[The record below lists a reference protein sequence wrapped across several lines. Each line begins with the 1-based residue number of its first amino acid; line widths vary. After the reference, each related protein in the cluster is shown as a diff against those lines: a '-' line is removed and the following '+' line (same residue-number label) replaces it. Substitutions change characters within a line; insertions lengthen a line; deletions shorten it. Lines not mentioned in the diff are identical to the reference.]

1 MTPRHV
7 LTAEHCFLGAKWVKL
22 GRGNTDE
29 VLEINAFNVHPK
41 AREWPVVKYD
51 IAVVRLKQASKQQ
64 PPARLGFDSVS
75 IGAPVVVRGRGVTA
89 FGRINRP
96 KQVREM
102 NGTVVAA
109 SACEQA
115 LREPNPIH
123 ESMMCISGVFVCRGD
138 SGGAVSI
145 VQENGDEVV
154 VALQSLGVKECN
166 ESAAVYTRPASS
178 PQTIHQPSLSPPED
192 AKQPYSCANMPPR
205 PSLASTDWDTK
216 ATVRGF
222 GRVQY
227 DQKADILRESSGY
240 VLSNDDCINMNDP
253 SGKAPND
260 LMCIIGPYPC
270 MGDAGGP
277 VTIVNKD
284 GQEVVVAI
292 QSWTSDKCM
301 GDFGGYVRLS
311 NAVEFLK
318 PFLRGQ
324 DVCQQNLVRPTLK
337 ATSVPVDSIA

>member
-1 MTPRHV
+1 MRLNQCPVEAQVVAMLAALVVSFVTVRAVQGMINGHDVDLPTKSSIVSIHETQNGPLVCTGVLMTPRHV

-166 ESAAVYTRPASS
+166 ESTAVYTRVSTAREFIEPFLSTQPASS

-205 PSLASTDWDTK
+205 PSLASTDW
-216 ATVRGF
+216 
-222 GRVQY
+222 
-227 DQKADILRESSGY
+227 
-240 VLSNDDCINMNDP
+240 
-253 SGKAPND
+253 
-260 LMCIIGPYPC
+260 
-270 MGDAGGP
+270 
-277 VTIVNKD
+277 
-284 GQEVVVAI
+284 
-292 QSWTSDKCM
+292 
-301 GDFGGYVRLS
+301 
-311 NAVEFLK
+311 
-318 PFLRGQ
+318 
-324 DVCQQNLVRPTLK
+324 
-337 ATSVPVDSIA
+337 